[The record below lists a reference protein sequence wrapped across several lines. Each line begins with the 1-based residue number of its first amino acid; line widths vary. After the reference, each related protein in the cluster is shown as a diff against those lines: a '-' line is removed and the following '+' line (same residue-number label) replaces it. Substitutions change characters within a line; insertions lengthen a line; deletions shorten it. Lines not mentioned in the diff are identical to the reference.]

1 MQLLLGKTILSGPP
15 EDLPTFRVTQQMQAG
30 RRVKPYANQPA
41 VTAIMQ
47 DYALYNY
54 SHARRPV
61 RSTLNSHPEPSKFRD
76 GCSWRRV
83 VPTLTL
89 PRLSPHLPSFL
100 EDSLFRQKIEK
111 KAKQKK
117 SKKTSDPKTTFFTQ
131 FSGFPSFLFP
141 IFINF
146 GLILGLPGGCF
157 LTFSA
162 GQISNR
168 FFHRFLKKNMLFS
181 RFRRFRKNTDPM
193 QGSLQN
199 AWFWQG
205 GKMRGRLGKTIDF
218 SSQISS
224 KIDEKSSKKSR

>member
-1 MQLLLGKTILSGPP
+1 MMGVLGVLGCPNPYPSQTLATPTELPPNSPRIL
-15 EDLPTFRVTQQMQAG
+15 FFQQKMST
-30 RRVKPYANQPA
+30 KAN
-41 VTAIMQ
+41 
-47 DYALYNY
+47 
-54 SHARRPV
+54 
-61 RSTLNSHPEPSKFRD
+61 
-76 GCSWRRV
+76 
-83 VPTLTL
+83 
-89 PRLSPHLPSFL
+89 
-100 EDSLFRQKIEK
+100 
-111 KAKQKK
+111 QKK
-117 SKKTSDPKTTFFTQ
+117 SEKPSLPKTTFFTQ

-146 GLILGLPGGCF
+146 GSILGLPGGCF

-218 SSQISS
+218 SCQISF